1 MEMETCQRCGEDG
14 FDRRTLRIECLY
26 NLSELDIPW
35 KDREPSRNDG
45 YRVRICKEC
54 RASFLRTLETWWKS
68 VEPRESTGTG
78 VFVRGHGAN
87 RELTQEEVDEMR
99 KERDVF
105 KVSEDGDGIE
115 VLEKTT

>member
-1 MEMETCQRCGEDG
+1 M
-14 FDRRTLRIECLY
+14 
-26 NLSELDIPW
+26 
-35 KDREPSRNDG
+35 
-45 YRVRICKEC
+45 RICKEC